1 MDEQSPVVSFQH
13 VIKRYDG
20 AEQAVA
26 DVSLDIPRGKFV
38 VLVGPSGSGKTTLLK
53 SVNRLSEVTSGH
65 VMVDGQNVADVDP
78 VALRRGIGYV
88 IQQVGLFAHMTV
100 ADNVGVVPSLL
111 GWDAARIAARVDE
124 LLELVHL
131 EPARFRTRYPAQ
143 LSGGQAQ
150 RVGLARALAADP
162 QILLM
167 DEPFGA
173 IDAIERARL
182 QDELSELQSRLR
194 KSVLFVTH
202 DVEEALR
209 LADLLVVMRSG
220 RVEQTGTPLE
230 VLTGPANA
238 FVAALL
244 GAEDVL
250 RRFSVMRVGAIMTP
264 GTTPTPSSG
273 HRVGVDR
280 SARDALELMLAAGVN
295 SVLVVDAAGVPQ
307 GALTLADLQRAAR
320 PATTARPA
328 TGTL

>member
-1 MDEQSPVVSFQH
+1 MDAQRPVVSFQH
-13 VIKRYDG
+13 VIKQYEGGED
-20 AEQAVA
+20 AVA
-26 DVSLDIPRGKFV
+26 DVSLDIPRGTFA

-53 SVNRLSEVTSGH
+53 TVNRLAEITSGH
-65 VMVDGQNVADVDP
+65 VLVDGQDVASVDP
-78 VALRRGIGYV
+78 VALRRRIGYV

-100 ADNVGVVPSLL
+100 ADNVAVVPSLL

-124 LLELVHL
+124 LLALVHL
-131 EPARFRTRYPAQ
+131 EPAKYRQRYPAQ

-182 QDELSELQSRLR
+182 QDELAELQARLR

-202 DVEEALR
+202 DVDEALR
-209 LADLLVVMRSG
+209 LADLLVVMRAG
-220 RVEQTGTPLE
+220 RVEQAGTPLE
-230 VLTGPANA
+230 ILTGPANA
-238 FVAALL
+238 FVAVLL

-250 RRFSVMRVGAIMTP
+250 RRFSVMRVGGVMTP
-264 GTTPTPSSG
+264 GARPEPSTG

-280 SARDALELMLAAGVN
+280 TLRDALSLMLAANVT
-295 SVLVVDAAGVPQ
+295 SLRVVDSTGAAV
-307 GALTLADLQRAAR
+307 GALSLADLQRAAR
-320 PATTARPA
+320 PATTTR
-328 TGTL
+328 